1 MMRVGSLFTGYGGLD
16 LAVGGDLIW
25 CSEVNASACTILE
38 AHFPKTINIGDVTQY
53 GDCTCGD
60 VIPWDHLPQVDVI
73 TAGYPCQPFS
83 ESGNRKGTSD
93 ERNLWPY
100 VRDAICSIQPAR
112 VVLENVRGHLSL
124 GFDVVLADLARM
136 GWSARWGVVRASDA
150 GAPHD
155 RPRLFVIANP
165 DGATRTQQV
174 KWSQAYDATSR
185 RNDAPGR
192 CVHASHWGEYREAVC
207 RWTHVVGREAPEP
220 TRNGISSTRITPA
233 FVEWMMGLPEG
244 WVTGH
249 GLTASQELKMLGN
262 GVVPQQAALALNL
275 LDGAA

>member
-1 MMRVGSLFTGYGGLD
+1 M
-16 LAVGGDLIW
+16 
-25 CSEVNASACTILE
+25 
-38 AHFPKTINIGDVTQY
+38 
-53 GDCTCGD
+53 
-60 VIPWDHLPQVDVI
+60 
-73 TAGYPCQPFS
+73 
-83 ESGNRKGTSD
+83 SGA
-93 ERNLWPY
+93 WPY

-207 RWTHVVGREAPEP
+207 RWTCGRQGSA
-220 TRNGISSTRITPA
+220 RANAGNGISSTRITPA

-262 GVVPQQAALALNL
+262 GVVPRRCARPTPAGRCRVSQHQASRLRQPTHRRQLPARQRVSLRRSPSALGATAAVKECL
-275 LDGAA
+275 LTLRKARRGFNPPPLP